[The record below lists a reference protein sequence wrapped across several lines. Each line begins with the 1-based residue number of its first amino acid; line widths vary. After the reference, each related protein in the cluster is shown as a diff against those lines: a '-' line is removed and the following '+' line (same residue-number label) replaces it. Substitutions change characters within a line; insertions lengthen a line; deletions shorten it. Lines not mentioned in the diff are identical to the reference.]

1 MRLTLDALEIAT
13 LVRGVIANVG
23 LLLLVD
29 LARVDDF
36 FDGALRDEAEYFDVA
51 ALADSEGAVLGLE
64 VVRWIP
70 VWVKED
76 STELDEMRW
85 GGSYT
90 LFAETM
96 LRPTPPALVEIRK
109 TNICGSL
116 LNWSTTLVPTVRLVL
131 HGKYVHRGPSSRL
144 VLHISSFCTS

>member
-1 MRLTLDALEIAT
+1 MRLTLDPLEIAT
-13 LVRGVIANVG
+13 LVRGVVADVG
-23 LLLLVD
+23 LLLFVD
-29 LARVDDF
+29 LPRVDDF
-36 FDGALRDEAEYFDVA
+36 FDGTLGDEAEDFDVA
-51 ALADSEGAVLGLE
+51 ALADSKGAVLGLE
-64 VVRWIP
+64 VVRRVP

-85 GGSYT
+85 VVLYT

-116 LNWSTTLVPTVRLVL
+116 LNWSTTLVPVVRLVL
-131 HGKYVHRGPSSRL
+131 
-144 VLHISSFCTS
+144 